1 MLVCLVGRAAVG
13 ETVKM
18 AIKTVCGFWP
28 DPAAI
33 HSGSFL
39 TSAGKY
45 LSWAGSVSKKKK
57 SFEVAGGLW
66 PRATV
71 ALPTQMDTN
80 LTVELKLHGSLLLL
94 AADVILCC

>member
-28 DPAAI
+28 DPAAM

-57 SFEVAGGLW
+57 PFEVAGGLW

-71 ALPTQMDTN
+71 ALPTQVDTN
-80 LTVELKLHGSLLLL
+80 LTVELKLHRGSFTTLSD
-94 AADVILCC
+94 A